1 MRPHNGGTERT
12 LPNGACIGM
21 TSSSTLPSATLPQRL
36 FAPCVAALRSDPA
49 AARFPWP
56 GAADP
61 WWARVPPVLHWALIL
76 VAYWVFKRFF
86 SSKP

>member
-1 MRPHNGGTERT
+1 MLTRSG
-12 LPNGACIGM
+12 
-21 TSSSTLPSATLPQRL
+21 
-36 FAPCVAALRSDPA
+36 VAALRSDPA